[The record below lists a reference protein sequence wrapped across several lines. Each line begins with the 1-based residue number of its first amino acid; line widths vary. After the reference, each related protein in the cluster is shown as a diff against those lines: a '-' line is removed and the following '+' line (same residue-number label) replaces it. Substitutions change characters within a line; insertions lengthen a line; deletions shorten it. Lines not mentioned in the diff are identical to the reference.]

1 MQNKNNLYLATILL
15 FLVFQVSCNSQ
26 IINSAKSN
34 GVYSAVVEI
43 PAGTNKK
50 FEFNYDSKK
59 FECEIINGKERKV
72 DFLPY
77 PGNYGFIINTYMNP
91 DLGGDGDALDVL
103 IIEESITQGREVKIK
118 PLAVLKLLDDGEED
132 HKIIAISSKNTSN
145 RFINGMP
152 KSARQIIK
160 TWFCNY
166 KGDSIVKFLEWGDR
180 EAAIS
185 EIEKWKTGL

>member
-1 MQNKNNLYLATILL
+1 
-15 FLVFQVSCNSQ
+15 
-26 IINSAKSN
+26 
-34 GVYSAVVEI
+34 
-43 PAGTNKK
+43 
-50 FEFNYDSKK
+50 
-59 FECEIINGKERKV
+59 
-72 DFLPY
+72 
-77 PGNYGFIINTYMNP
+77 MNP

-132 HKIIAISSKNTSN
+132 HKIIAISSKNTSK
-145 RFINGMP
+145 RFINGIP

-160 TWFCNY
+160 AWFCNY